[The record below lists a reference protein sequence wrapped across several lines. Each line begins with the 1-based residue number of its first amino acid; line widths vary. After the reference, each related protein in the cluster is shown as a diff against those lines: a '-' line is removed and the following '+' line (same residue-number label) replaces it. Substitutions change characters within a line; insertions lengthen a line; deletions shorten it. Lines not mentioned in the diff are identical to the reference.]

1 MTARLARGAWASL
14 GRRALAT
21 FATFATVAMF
31 AAPEAHAADLT
42 PTEMRWLQ
50 GAWPV
55 VAYAEKARMPLDIVV
70 QPQPTPGA
78 APLAMAFVDGRCK
91 LVLSMRGNPEAEATL
106 QRTDP
111 TLLDAALELMAAHE
125 LGHCRRHLDGNWHG
139 LPAGFVAPR
148 PDGVSP
154 DLQGAFVRM
163 KATRREEA
171 YADLVGLAW
180 IQATRPRDYA
190 RMHAWLS
197 AERARDLLPGSH
209 HDTLAWLA
217 LARDGVGPTP
227 AAGGT
232 MFSRAMPLWAA
243 GLATEQDRTVLSK
256 DTTAPSAP

>member
-1 MTARLARGAWASL
+1 MSHRLACRAWASL
-14 GRRALAT
+14 RRAARR
-21 FATFATVAMF
+21 
-31 AAPEAHAADLT
+31 AAPVRALIAAAALSGAGLAIPAARAADLT

-55 VAYAEKARMPLDIVV
+55 VTYAEQAGMPLDIVV

-78 APLAMAFVDGRCK
+78 APLAMAFIDGRCK
-91 LVLSMRGNPEAEATL
+91 LVLSMRGNPEAAATL
-106 QRTDP
+106 ERIDP
-111 TLLDAALELMAAHE
+111 PLLDAALELMAAHE

-139 LPAGFVAPR
+139 LPAGFAAPR
-148 PDGVSP
+148 PHAVSAE
-154 DLQGAFVRM
+154 LQGAFIRM

-190 RMHAWLS
+190 RVHAWLS

-217 LARDGVGPTP
+217 LAREGVGS
-227 AAGGT
+227 AGSGT
-232 MFSRAMPLWAA
+232 MFSRALPIWAA
-243 GLATEQDRTVLSK
+243 GLVDAEPDR
-256 DTTAPSAP
+256 